1 MMQEY
6 TGRACYISGVQQ
18 LSVEPITVPVTD
30 DKVLVKMTRGGICG
44 SDIHYYYHGGVGDL
58 PLQHPMILGHEV
70 AGKVVNAPV
79 NSKLTPGQKV
89 VINPSLPCEKC
100 RYCLEGHENHCSD
113 MRFWGSAMR
122 NPHIH
127 GGFSDYLSVDVK
139 RCIAY
144 NPEIDDK
151 VMVFAEPLAV
161 AIHSVNLAGG
171 LIGKHVLVSGAG
183 PIGCLIIAVAK
194 ACGAESVTAFDIS
207 DKSCQLA
214 LSMGAD
220 IAINSSDRKNVAHF
234 RANKGYFDV
243 AFDASGVPAAIQLMI
258 QITRP
263 TGTLIQVGNSRGFT
277 EIPLMDIVA
286 KELTLKGS
294 FRFGKEFLSAVN
306 WLENGRIDPLPLLS
320 AEINID
326 NAEAAILL
334 AADKTQ
340 SAKVQLT
347 FD

>member
-1 MMQEY
+1 MQEY
-6 TGRACYISGVQQ
+6 TGRACYISGTQQ
-18 LSVEPITVPVTD
+18 LSVEPLTVSEAD

-70 AGKVVNAPV
+70 VGIVVNAPTD
-79 NSKLTPGQKV
+79 STLSPGQKI
-89 VINPSLPCEKC
+89 VINPSLPCGKC

-113 MRFWGSAMR
+113 MLFWGSAMR

-127 GGFSDYLSVDVK
+127 GGFSDYLSVDTK
-139 RCIAY
+139 RCVPY
-144 NPEIDDK
+144 NPNIEDK

-161 AIHSVNLAGG
+161 AIHSVNLAGS

-220 IAINSSDRKNVAHF
+220 KAINSADIENVAHF
-234 RANKGYFDV
+234 KAQKGFFDV
-243 AFDASGVPAAIQLMI
+243 SFDASGVPAAIQLMI

-263 TGTLIQVGNSRGFT
+263 RGILIQVGNSRGLT
-277 EIPLMDIVA
+277 GIPLMDIVA

-294 FRFGKEFLSAVN
+294 FRFGPEFLSAVN
-306 WLENGRIDPLPLLS
+306 WLENHRIDPLPLLS

-326 NAEAAILL
+326 NAEDAILL
-334 AADKTQ
+334 AADKTR